1 MWCYCEALT
10 PPLRLTSTVAHVSSF
25 ARNGHQMP
33 RVNRSEIIA
42 TDEVQVFHLVN
53 RCVRRTF
60 LCGNDPQTGRDYSHR
75 KLWIRRRLEQL
86 AAIFGMDILGYGV
99 MSNHLHVVVRTR
111 PDLVRKWTD
120 QQVALRWWTL
130 FPQRK
135 NADGSA
141 AKPTKQELYAI
152 LKDQSAL
159 KERRLRLSD
168 ISWFMRCLA
177 EPVARRGNREDDVTG
192 RFWEGRFKAHPVL
205 DEPALAACM
214 AYVDL
219 NPIRAGIAKTPESS
233 EFTSICDRIHDQRKA
248 AQKRSKQAAAIQTE
262 HGERAGWLA
271 PVPLQPT
278 HKTSRQKPTVRRAG
292 NKGCLPMSLEQYKRL
307 LEWTGKQLRKLQ
319 TDEIPSE
326 AAAILKRLQINP
338 ESWLPMV
345 QRFRKHFRFA
355 AGLPQSQQRF
365 REERKRR
372 RIASG
377 VS

>member
-1 MWCYCEALT
+1 
-10 PPLRLTSTVAHVSSF
+10 
-25 ARNGHQMP
+25 MP

-141 AKPTKQELYAI
+141 AKPTKQELNAI

-233 EFTSICDRIHDQRKA
+233 KFTSICDRIHDQRKA

-326 AAAILKRLQINP
+326 AAAILERLQINP